1 MSYCVQNEEIEEKLT
16 TVENER
22 PTNLPN
28 LITNHNNIN
37 NLSPESTTFNS
48 NWNNDSWADGEFEP
62 IDEVA
67 LTGKTIY

>member
-1 MSYCVQNEEIEEKLT
+1 MEEKST
-16 TVENER
+16 TVENDR

-28 LITNHNNIN
+28 LITNHN

-62 IDEVA
+62 IEEVA
-67 LTGKTIY
+67 LTGLPYINQFFFL